1 MSMKVS
7 KRKRPEREEKQFK
20 QRLKITDEVL
30 DDFSTMV
37 LVRFI
42 NAKLIKS
49 VDYPVSSGKEAV
61 VFRATAPDGSFVAL
75 KIFKNE
81 TTAFKHMSKYIEGDP
96 RFRHAR
102 HSKRML
108 VKAWASKEFKNL
120 KAAFDAGIPCPKPL
134 RLKDN
139 VIAMEFIGAEGRPY
153 ALLNEVVLQEPQ
165 KVFAKLMAAVKK
177 LCSIELVHA
186 DLSAYNIM
194 IAAEEKPVIIDWG
207 QAVVFE
213 HPRAQEF
220 LEHDVRTLCD
230 YFGKLGVE
238 CNAEEE
244 LKRVK
249 GGVEWTGVN

>member
-1 MSMKVS
+1 MTMKVS

-20 QRLKITDEVL
+20 ERLKITDEVL

-61 VFRATAPDGSFVAL
+61 VFRATAPDGTSVAI
-75 KIFKNE
+75 KVFKNE
-81 TTAFKHMSKYIEGDP
+81 TSAFKHMAKYIEGDP

-102 HSKRML
+102 HSKRM
-108 VKAWASKEFKNL
+108 VVREWASKEFKNL
-120 KAAFDAGIPCPKPL
+120 RAAYEAGVPCPKPL

-139 VIAMEFIGAEGRPY
+139 VIAMEFVGEKGVPY
-153 ALLNEVVLQEPQ
+153 ALLNDVVLQEPQ
-165 KVFAKLMAAVKK
+165 KVFEQLMAAVKK
-177 LCSIELVHA
+177 LYLIKLVHA
-186 DLSAYNIM
+186 DLSPYNI
-194 IAAEEKPVIIDWG
+194 IIKTSGQGNEQPVIIDWG
-207 QAVVFE
+207 QAVLLE

-230 YFGKLGVE
+230 YFRKLGVE
-238 CNAEEE
+238 CDAGNE
-244 LKRVK
+244 LEKIV
-249 GGVEWTGVN
+249 G